1 MSRSDAG
8 AAVRAA
14 ALLGATLFALV
25 ALPIVA
31 PTTGAPWVSSPA
43 VAQPAGAVAVSPE
56 TLAALEAERLLLFGG
71 TDFWHAGAFLH
82 GGAVWAIEGLARD
95 GPALKALGGTGT
107 YQYRSGAN
115 QVLAVQALGSLMPGW
130 IVRRDRFIASVF
142 GGVDVQHHWT
152 TPPDPGNPLRGTHV
166 GMRLGLDT
174 WWEPFPDTMV
184 RTNATW
190 SSIGHGFGLGAAL
203 GWRVLETWYAGFYA
217 GPELQVYGDTNYRQI
232 RIGAHL
238 TGLRRGLWD
247 WSLGFGWV
255 TDTDDRAG
263 PYVRIGL
270 LTKQ

>member
-1 MSRSDAG
+1 MRRSDAG

-25 ALPIVA
+25 VPPAA
-31 PTTGAPWVSSPA
+31 GAA
-43 VAQPAGAVAVSPE
+43 VAQPEGAVAVSPE

-71 TDFWHAGAFLH
+71 TDLWHAGGFLH
-82 GGAVWAIEGLARD
+82 GGAVWAPEGLARD
-95 GPALKALGGTGT
+95 GPAFKALAGTGT
-107 YQYRSGAN
+107 YRYRSGAN
-115 QVLAVQALGSLMPGW
+115 QVLAVQALGSLTPGW
-130 IVRRDRFIASVF
+130 IMRRDRFIASVF
-142 GGVDVQHHWT
+142 GGIDVQHHWT

-217 GPELQVYGDTNYRQI
+217 GPELQLYGDTNYRQI

-238 TGLRRGLWD
+238 TGLRRGPWD

-255 TDTDDRAG
+255 TDTDERAG
-263 PYVRIGL
+263 PSYVRLGV
-270 LTKQ
+270 LTKR